1 MSDKK
6 CRLIKE
12 CSFLKWKWFQLLL
25 LQIHSLYLCQTVNF
39 LAEPFRGCKR
49 APTRLVSFTLSIISI
64 YFFSVE
70 SRLNVFEN
78 VSHKVICRSF
88 CIVWAEMSLFHI
100 KRLKIMVMVMVSL
113 KRKGSNQSA
122 TVAFAVRQ
130 LPHDAVYFNKHWMR

>member
-100 KRLKIMVMVMVSL
+100 KRLKIRDGFVEEEGLKSVCHCRICRETTTSRCSL
-113 KRKGSNQSA
+113 
-122 TVAFAVRQ
+122 F
-130 LPHDAVYFNKHWMR
+130 